1 MKRNIYISET
11 PLESRIAIM
20 EDKQLVEFYIETPED
35 VYEFTLV
42 DNYEFPKAGK
52 SH

>member
-20 EDKQLVEFYIETPED
+20 EDKQLVELKPRKT
-35 VYEFTLV
+35 
-42 DNYEFPKAGK
+42 FPLLEIFILQL
-52 SH
+52 